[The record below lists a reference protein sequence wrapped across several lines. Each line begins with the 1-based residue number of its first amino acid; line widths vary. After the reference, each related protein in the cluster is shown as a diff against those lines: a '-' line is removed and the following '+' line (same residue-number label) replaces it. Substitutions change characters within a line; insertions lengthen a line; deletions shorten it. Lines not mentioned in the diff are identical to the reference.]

1 MARNARVCM
10 LALAAGVFM
19 VQAGTASA
27 QMFVD
32 QKNLS
37 SEAAKIMGEACEAL
51 VLERG
56 WHPSTVWV
64 IDNAGHSLYM
74 HRMQGA
80 PWLSVEPSRMK
91 AQTALQTGRPNGS
104 YAADAEARGPYVGPN
119 MAILLENFMAPG
131 GLPVI
136 IDGQVA
142 GAIGV
147 GGTRAPGGD
156 EECAQ
161 AGIDAIM
168 NR

>member
-1 MARNARVCM
+1 MVSR
-10 LALAAGVFM
+10 LTGLLAAGAF
-19 VQAGTASA
+19 ALSTLPASA

-51 VLERG
+51 VIERG
-56 WHPSTVWV
+56 WHPATVWV

-74 HRMQGA
+74 FSMQGA
-80 PWLSVEPSRMK
+80 PWLSIEPSRMK
-91 AQTALQTGRPNGS
+91 AQTALQTGRPNSS
-104 YAADAEARGPYVGPN
+104 YAESAEARGPYAGTNVG
-119 MAILLENFMAPG
+119 ILLNNFMAGG
-131 GLPVI
+131 GLPVM

>member
-1 MARNARVCM
+1 MMRHSGYLVVAAVY
-10 LALAAGVFM
+10 LLAAGSV
-19 VQAGTASA
+19 SA

-37 SEAAKIMGEACEAL
+37 SEAAKIMGQVCEAL
-51 VLERG
+51 VIERG
-56 WHPSTVWV
+56 WHPATVWV

-74 HRMQGA
+74 HSMQGA
-80 PWLSVEPSRMK
+80 PWLSIEPSRMK
-91 AQTALQTGRPNGS
+91 AQTALQTGRPNS
-104 YAADAEARGPYVGPN
+104 TYAESAEARGPYAGTNVG
-119 MAILLENFMAPG
+119 ILLNNFMAGG

-136 IDGQVA
+136 VDGQVV

-161 AGIDAIM
+161 ASIDAIM